1 MKKQDPIKLR
11 GLISIEVKDDKGEL
25 KEKKEV
31 KNTICNLGIKAIIGL
46 AGNIDSQT
54 AFTYLAV
61 GVGTSAAAATDTTLE
76 TEITDSGL
84 ERASVTPTSETTTV
98 TDDTLQLT
106 KTWTATGSKAV
117 TEVGILNAASAG
129 VLLGHQVFSA
139 VSVDPGDTI
148 AITYQVVL
156 S

>member
-139 VSVDPGDTI
+139 VNVVSSDTI
-148 AITYQVVL
+148 AVTYQVVL